1 MIPKCGKRGQPGFS
15 LWKLTTKKELPRK
28 IDGTRLT
35 VAKILHNLLAAD
47 HLERLFNNLC
57 SGVGLD
63 DATTLILPS
72 GSASN
77 ETLPNPSSCV
87 EALCSSSCRSSTRQN
102 CLCSVVPFTAPPQG
116 RSPLVMF
123 WRSTGGSH
131 CGPRQPGNQEW
142 SSNIPIKQIGGKAP
156 RLLRKGWRNRPPLPC
171 QRARPDQ
178 QRNLQRGKLLS
189 PCSEAGVQRTWVSKR
204 QRLGS

>member
-1 MIPKCGKRGQPGFS
+1 MIPKCGTRGQPGFS

-102 CLCSVVPFTAPPQG
+102 CLCSLGGALYSPTARQITTCHVLALHWGQPLWTTAAWKSGVEQQHTDQTNRRKSSPLAAQRLEEQATIAMSKGQARPAKKPATRQTPFTLQ
-116 RSPLVMF
+116 RS
-123 WRSTGGSH
+123 RSTK
-131 CGPRQPGNQEW
+131 NM
-142 SSNIPIKQIGGKAP
+142 
-156 RLLRKGWRNRPPLPC
+156 
-171 QRARPDQ
+171 
-178 QRNLQRGKLLS
+178 
-189 PCSEAGVQRTWVSKR
+189 GV
-204 QRLGS
+204 